1 MKRNAT
7 CDRINLWLR
16 IISVALVVFI
26 PLSAGCV
33 FRKQPLT
40 WHLTLEVDPGAP
52 ERDAAVSQ
60 TVKVLQAR
68 LNAVG
73 VGRFE
78 VKPQSNG
85 RIQVDLSATKDP
97 ERLKALLT
105 AGGKLELTHVIS
117 PPSPAP
123 VQTYPTKEE
132 ATASLNSGGTVPAN
146 RRVLLFAERDD
157 VDDPPGGASDIPRL
171 RKWVVVES
179 PPIVSGSDLRTA
191 SAVPSPGGENYEI
204 VFSLTQAGAQ
214 RFGSWTGANINEYLG
229 VVLNDQV
236 KSIAFI
242 KSQIMDSG
250 VITGRFTKESAE
262 DLALVLKSGALPA
275 PIKIVDERIDK

>member
-1 MKRNAT
+1 
-7 CDRINLWLR
+7 LQL
-16 IISVALVVFI
+16 
-26 PLSAGCV
+26 
-33 FRKQPLT
+33 
-40 WHLTLEVDPGAP
+40 DPGPAD
-52 ERDAAVSQ
+52 RDAAVAQ
-60 TVKVLQAR
+60 TVKILQTR
-68 LNAVG
+68 LNAYG
-73 VGRFE
+73 VNNFL
-78 VKPQSNG
+78 VTPQSNG
-85 RIQVDLSATKDP
+85 RILLDLSAEKDP
-97 ERLKALLT
+97 ERLKAFIT

-117 PPSPAP
+117 PASPAP

-132 ATASLNSGGTVPAN
+132 AIASLNSGGTVPTN

-157 VDDPPGGASDIPRL
+157 ADDPPGGASDIPRL

-191 SAVPSPGGENYEI
+191 SAVPSPGSQNYEI
-204 VFSLTQAGAQ
+204 VFSLTPDGAQ
-214 RFGSWTGANINEYLG
+214 RFGSWTGANVNEYLG

-250 VITGRFTKESAE
+250 VIAGRFTKESAE

-275 PIKIVDERIDK
+275 AIKIVDERIDK